1 MRRLRLVVVALCV
14 SLLALTAGIGAT
26 VSEAAFRAEVSAA
39 GREQMKRDIRAIDH
53 ARGRVR
59 YWRRVMGRP
68 RPHPAVS
75 LRELR
80 RTTPA
85 VTARQR
91 AHWKRRARA
100 VRRQGMHPPHLA
112 GWRCIRRH
120 ETGPPFPGWRTSSG
134 NGYYGGLQ
142 MDRAFQRTYGRWI
155 YRRKGTANRW
165 TKWEQI
171 WTAEKARRS
180 GRGFHPWPRT
190 ARACGLL

>member
-1 MRRLRLVVVALCV
+1 MRRLRLVVAALCV
-14 SLLALTAGIGAT
+14 SLPALTAGVEAT
-26 VSEAAFRAEVSAA
+26 VSDAALRAEMSAA
-39 GREQMKRDIRAIDH
+39 GRAQMKRDIRVIDH

-59 YWRRVMGRP
+59 YWRRVMGLRRP
-68 RPHPAVS
+68 RPAVS

-80 RTTPA
+80 RTTST
-85 VTARQR
+85 VTAHQR

-100 VRRQGMHPPHLA
+100 ARRHGKHPPHLA

-120 ETGPPFPGWRTSSG
+120 ETGSPFPGWRTRTG

-142 MDRAFQRTYGRWI
+142 MDRSFQRTYGRWI
-155 YRRKGTANRW
+155 YRSKGTANHW

-180 GRGFHPWPRT
+180 GRGFYPWPNS
-190 ARACGLL
+190 ARVCGLI